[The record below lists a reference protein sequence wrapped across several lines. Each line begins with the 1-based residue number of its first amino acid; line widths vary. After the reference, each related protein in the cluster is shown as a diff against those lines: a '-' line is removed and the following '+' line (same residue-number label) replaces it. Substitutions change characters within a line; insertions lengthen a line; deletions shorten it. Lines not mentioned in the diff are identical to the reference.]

1 MDQQGPAAMLF
12 NLVKTQLEGNEDL
25 QQIENQVTVVADT
38 CNIPEQVVAEVIAE
52 FRAQFAPV
60 VSTVAVPRL
69 LVDWGELPRVG
80 YQVRPEFSLLCPAY
94 SARPE
99 IQIKVDRDLDHD
111 ANDPLRRP
119 QIDEPGLWAFHV
131 PFRMT
136 SEGMDC
142 RPGHYLLDVEVTFR
156 EAPADAPRFY
166 RCRIRLNVPDLN
178 DDQGGVL
185 EIDGDGQS
193 MVNLQGYNLKQFSK
207 VVLKGGEDSVINLQ
221 NAIGGD
227 DSEGDA
233 PPVDAKLATTF
244 EYQLKVNTEKQ
255 SRLPTVTTTTDRRAY
270 LDAAGFVFEDGRRTL
285 VYARPRLTFGRSRDN
300 DVVLRFLPRST
311 ENDNNSRNLSRTHC
325 VAEVVPEGI
334 EIRDVSRTGIELN
347 YSVVREREVVTT
359 HHTGEVTP
367 IQLGV
372 TGTVPTPL
380 TLEMMTFGP
389 DRYAEKDDLEFWHEL
404 YSEMVGARSISRVA
418 RESLSLQLDAVRYD
432 RVENLKDEE
441 SYVLLLREALIGGS
455 PNQSAIVL
463 NDHSV
468 PVQARLLHLDRTFWI
483 EPLSEANLPVING
496 NPVPVRSLTPL
507 SPGMQIQLGDEIAT
521 FDRPSQLYLD

>member
-1 MDQQGPAAMLF
+1 MEQQSPAAMLF
-12 NLVKTQLEGNEDL
+12 NLVKNQLEGTEDL
-25 QQIENQVTVVADT
+25 LQIENRVNVVAET
-38 CNIPEQVVAEVIAE
+38 CSIPKDVVTEVIAE
-52 FRAQFAPV
+52 FRSQFAPAV
-60 VSTVAVPRL
+60 NTVSTPRL

-111 ANDPLRRP
+111 ANDALRRP
-119 QIDEPGLWAFHV
+119 QIDEPGLWTFHV

-136 SEGMDC
+136 TEGMDC

-227 DSEGDA
+227 DSEA
-233 PPVDAKLATTF
+233 PEEPLEDTPATTF
-244 EYQLKVNTEKQ
+244 EYQLKVNAEKQ
-255 SRLPTVTTTTDRRAY
+255 SRLPTVTASTERRAY
-270 LDAAGFVFEDGRRTL
+270 LDAAGLVFEDGRRTL
-285 VYARPRLTFGRSRDN
+285 IYSRPRLTFGRSRDN
-300 DVVLRFLPRST
+300 DIVLRFLPRSS
-311 ENDNNSRNLSRTHC
+311 ENDQNSRNLSRTHC
-325 VAEVVPEGI
+325 VTEIVSEGI
-334 EIRDVSRTGIELN
+334 EIRDESRTGIELN

-372 TGTVPTPL
+372 TGTVPVPL

-389 DRYAEKDDLEFWHEL
+389 DRYAEQDDLEFWHEL
-404 YSEMVGARSISRVA
+404 YSELVGARSISRLA
-418 RESLSLQLDAVRYD
+418 REALSLQLDAVRYD
-432 RVENLKDEE
+432 RVENLNEEE

-455 PNQSAIVL
+455 PNQAAIVL
-463 NDHSV
+463 SDHSA
-468 PVQARLLHLDRTFWI
+468 PVQARILHLDRSFWI
-483 EPLSEANLPVING
+483 EPLGETSVASING
-496 NPVPVRSLTPL
+496 MALPVRSLTPL
-507 SPGMQIQLGDEIAT
+507 APGMQIQIGDEIAT
-521 FDRPSQLYLD
+521 FDRPTQLYLD

>member
-12 NLVKTQLEGNEDL
+12 NLVKAQLEGNEDL

-52 FRAQFAPV
+52 FRTQFAPA
-60 VSTVAVPRL
+60 VSTVAAPRL

-119 QIDEPGLWAFHV
+119 QIDEPGLWTFHV

-166 RCRIRLNVPDLN
+166 RCRIRLNVPDMN

-227 DSEGDA
+227 DGEGDA
-233 PPVDAKLATTF
+233 PPADDKLATTF

-270 LDAAGFVFEDGRRTL
+270 LDAAGLVFEDGRRTL
-285 VYARPRLTFGRSRDN
+285 IYARPRLTFGRSRDN
-300 DVVLRFLPRST
+300 DVVLRFLPRSS
-311 ENDNNSRNLSRTHC
+311 ENDKNSRNLSRTHC

-334 EIRDVSRTGIELN
+334 EIRDESRTGIELN

-372 TGTVPTPL
+372 TGTVPTPC
-380 TLEMMTFGP
+380 P
-389 DRYAEKDDLEFWHEL
+389 
-404 YSEMVGARSISRVA
+404 
-418 RESLSLQLDAVRYD
+418 
-432 RVENLKDEE
+432 
-441 SYVLLLREALIGGS
+441 LR
-455 PNQSAIVL
+455 
-463 NDHSV
+463 
-468 PVQARLLHLDRTFWI
+468 
-483 EPLSEANLPVING
+483 
-496 NPVPVRSLTPL
+496 
-507 SPGMQIQLGDEIAT
+507 
-521 FDRPSQLYLD
+521 

>member
-1 MDQQGPAAMLF
+1 
-12 NLVKTQLEGNEDL
+12 
-25 QQIENQVTVVADT
+25 
-38 CNIPEQVVAEVIAE
+38 
-52 FRAQFAPV
+52 
-60 VSTVAVPRL
+60 
-69 LVDWGELPRVG
+69 
-80 YQVRPEFSLLCPAY
+80 
-94 SARPE
+94 
-99 IQIKVDRDLDHD
+99 
-111 ANDPLRRP
+111 
-119 QIDEPGLWAFHV
+119 
-131 PFRMT
+131 
-136 SEGMDC
+136 
-142 RPGHYLLDVEVTFR
+142 
-156 EAPADAPRFY
+156 
-166 RCRIRLNVPDLN
+166 
-178 DDQGGVL
+178 VL

-227 DSEGDA
+227 DGEGDA

-334 EIRDVSRTGIELN
+334 EIRDESRTGIELN

-404 YSEMVGARSISRVA
+404 YSEMVGARSISRLA

-483 EPLSEANLPVING
+483 EPLSETNLPLING

-507 SPGMQIQLGDEIAT
+507 SPGMQIRFGDEIAT